1 MRPKYS
7 DSYCSIS
14 TSSSLHFL
22 NISSSCSFNPAACHL
37 HTCNRSTVAL
47 QFFGIV
53 TQTFLNFCLFSFQ
66 EFEKWIGHISSFG
79 GWPKSFQLIFMKC
92 HHGFISCFNCLIFG
106 FVVCLRFWKVFFL
119 IDFFGLSSGLGWKSA
134 SYLTSFLLIEF
145 RNLLVINFSVFL

>member
-7 DSYCSIS
+7 DSYCLIS

-79 GWPKSFQLIFMKC
+79 C
-92 HHGFISCFNCLIFG
+92 
-106 FVVCLRFWKVFFL
+106 
-119 IDFFGLSSGLGWKSA
+119 
-134 SYLTSFLLIEF
+134 
-145 RNLLVINFSVFL
+145 